1 MAMIL
6 DSGDYNDFDPA
17 TLVPGQAAVFSE
29 NDPTAP
35 DGKGLNVAFD
45 KGNVK
50 RLLTY
55 DDLASLGVWSQ
66 HFCATGEYDATSGK
80 PTISNPS
87 TSCIYF
93 VPVGDGVWTK
103 WIYQGGS
110 WVKIGSTDDVTL
122 VTTGMIEDG
131 AVTDAKLS
139 QPLRDFIYRV
149 STIGQ
154 TKAELNTDANANY
167 LEIKGIDGSGGRL
180 MLTTNSNGLYLRK
193 LQDDGSWV
201 LVWQMKPSS

>member
-1 MAMIL
+1 MAVTFE
-6 DSGDYNDFDPA
+6 SADYNDFDPD
-17 TLVPGQAAVFSE
+17 TLLPGQAAVFSA
-29 NDPTAP
+29 NDPTSP

-55 DDLASLGVWSQ
+55 DDLASLGVWAQ
-66 HFCATGEYDATSGK
+66 HFCATGEYDATTGK
-80 PTISNPS
+80 PAISNPS

-139 QPLRDFIYRV
+139 QPLRDSISRTPKAV
-149 STIGQ
+149 RESTGAYYAWIDIPLDDLTLRIGFHG
-154 TKAELNTDANANY
+154 TRGLLILTRS
-167 LEIKGIDGSGGRL
+167 GSE
-180 MLTTNSNGLYLRK
+180 
-193 LQDDGSWV
+193 SWH
-201 LVWQMKPSS
+201 QEYPDS

>member
-1 MAMIL
+1 MAVTFE
-6 DSGDYNDFDPA
+6 SADYNDFDPD
-17 TLVPGQAAVFSE
+17 TLLPGQAAVFSA
-29 NDPTAP
+29 NDPTSP

-55 DDLASLGVWSQ
+55 DDLASLGVWAQ
-66 HFCATGEYDATSGK
+66 HFCASGEYDASTGK
-80 PTISNPS
+80 PTIANPS

-110 WVKIGSTDDVTL
+110 WVKIGSTDDITL

-139 QPLRDFIYRV
+139 QPLRDSLSQGLV
-149 STIGQ
+149 SSPHGEKI
-154 TKAELNTDANANY
+154 N
-167 LEIKGIDGSGGRL
+167 IWSDGSGYITIMLTAPGGVWRRVNIMKDGRL
-180 MLTTNSNGLYLRK
+180 LWTDSTS
-193 LQDDGSWV
+193 
-201 LVWQMKPSS
+201 

>member
-1 MAMIL
+1 MAVTFE
-6 DSGDYNDFDPA
+6 SADYNDFDPD
-17 TLVPGQAAVFSE
+17 TLLPGQAAVFSE
-29 NDPTAP
+29 NDPTSP

-55 DDLASLGVWSQ
+55 DDLASLGVWAQ
-66 HFCATGEYDATSGK
+66 HYCATGEYDATTGK
-80 PTISNPS
+80 PAISNPS

-110 WVKIGSTDDVTL
+110 WVKIGSTDDITL

-139 QPLRDFIYRV
+139 QPLRDSISRKCGLGSRAVAGYVGINRSVGQLLQV
-149 STIGQ
+149 SVDDSDGGYTLLVSDGGVRLYDK
-154 TKAELNTDANANY
+154 TTDTV
-167 LEIKGIDGSGGRL
+167 IHGVDWDR
-180 MLTTNSNGLYLRK
+180 
-193 LQDDGSWV
+193 
-201 LVWQMKPSS
+201 